1 MARRPREDD
10 QPEFSSIEAFVQ
22 LKMDDGT
29 ETFTHLDLR
38 ELSYRLRRADIRNIR
53 LELEG
58 YGLRL
63 VQRPHERRIRGFTT
77 SSNDRWYG
85 PGSCPTHGGS
95 GFDNRE

>member
-1 MARRPREDD
+1 MVKKSSA
-10 QPEFSSIEAFVQ
+10 PEFASVEAFVQ
-22 LKMDDGT
+22 SRVDDEA
-29 ETFTHLDLR
+29 ETFTHQDIKDIAFH
-38 ELSYRLRRADIRNIR
+38 LRRANFHAIR

-63 VQRPHERRIRGFTT
+63 EIRGHEKRVRGFTT

-95 GFDNRE
+95 GFSNKE